1 MRQSV
6 YLRLAVLLIRLD
18 VQREEAHW
26 RRQHSRVRVHMPNLS
41 QHLKQDIGIA
51 KDSRIEIA
59 FPADKAGRLARRLR
73 RGYQSR
79 WVT

>member
-18 VQREEAHW
+18 VQREEAQW

-41 QHLKQDIGIA
+41 LHLKQDIGIA
-51 KDSRIEIA
+51 ADNRVDYA